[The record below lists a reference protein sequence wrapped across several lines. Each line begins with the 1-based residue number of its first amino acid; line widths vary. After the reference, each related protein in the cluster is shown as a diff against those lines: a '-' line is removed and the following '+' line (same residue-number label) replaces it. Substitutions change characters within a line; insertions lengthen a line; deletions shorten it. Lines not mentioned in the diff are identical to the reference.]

1 MEGRSAGRLIGRIQ
15 RRFLRV
21 LDAFRST
28 SGVLSKGSSLTG
40 GSTPNLV
47 SSVPQFFAALDFL
60 SCQQATNRADANEHE
75 VSKSFHEKFRQGLV
89 YPSINGGFRNCQ
101 YGASEKYPAD
111 YSEHELKI
119 GHNALPFLGGTVSGQ
134 TKNRLKYGLLSA
146 MGCPFADTPVHD
158 LIRRKMGSKSF
169 YMNGLVTGT

>member
-1 MEGRSAGRLIGRIQ
+1 MPFDGRW
-15 RRFLRV
+15 
-21 LDAFRST
+21 
-28 SGVLSKGSSLTG
+28 

-47 SSVPQFFAALDFL
+47 SSVPEFFAALDFL

-75 VSKSFHEKFRQGLV
+75 VSKSFHKKFRHGLV
-89 YPSINGGFRNCQ
+89 YPSINSGFRNCQ

-134 TKNRLKYGLLSA
+134 TKNRLKYGHLSA

-158 LIRRKMGSKSF
+158 LIRRKVGSNINHF
-169 YMNGLVTGT
+169 M